1 MTTVTPALGMTV
13 DVTSDLATT
22 NVNVREALSTEGF
35 GVLTEIDVQQTLKS
49 KLDVD
54 TSGYVILG
62 ACNPTLA
69 HRAISADPT
78 VGLLLPCNVVIRE
91 IDTGTRVE
99 FVDPER
105 MLELIDNEVLREVAA
120 EARQRLARVAAVV
133 GGVREVGV
141 QPA

>member
-1 MTTVTPALGMTV
+1 MTTVSPALAMTV
-13 DVTSDLATT
+13 DLTTDLPTT
-22 NVNVREALSTEGF
+22 NSNVRDALSTEGF

-49 KLDVD
+49 KLDID
-54 TSGYVILG
+54 TSGYLILG

-99 FVDPER
+99 FADPER

-120 EARQRLARVAAVV
+120 EARQRLAKVAAVV
-133 GGVREVGV
+133 AGVTDVGLE
-141 QPA
+141 PA

>member
-1 MTTVTPALGMTV
+1 MTAETPALGMTV
-13 DVTSDLATT
+13 DVTTDLPTT
-22 NVNVREALSTEGF
+22 NINVREALGTEGF

-49 KLDVD
+49 KLDLY
-54 TSGYVILG
+54 TPGYLILG

-69 HRAISADPT
+69 HRAIGAVPS

-99 FVDPER
+99 IADPER

-120 EARQRLARVAAVV
+120 EARQRLVRVAAVV
-133 GGVREVGV
+133 AGVTSVGME
-141 QPA
+141 PA